1 MVNGVAQWCLYWRAI
16 LNRRRHKTRSFS
28 NKKQNYP
35 HQPAVP
41 QWLIAV
47 RFVLIVLG
55 MWNGLYFMER
65 IVGNA
70 HVNNYKAK
78 LELKKLK

>member
-1 MVNGVAQWCLYWRAI
+1 MNVWLRAPALVMI
-16 LNRRRHKTRSFS
+16 ATLAYVQCFL
-28 NKKQNYP
+28 
-35 HQPAVP
+35 QPAVP

-78 LELKKLK
+78 LEQKKLK